1 VESLVADGR
10 DFPPSGSVVVPPL
23 THDLQIDYTAPSFI
37 TPQKVLFR
45 YKLEGFDKDWNDAG
59 TRRQAFYTQLP
70 PGKYRFRVSASNS
83 DGVWNPNGAS
93 LDFAVAPAYYQ
104 TLGFRILSALC
115 VALLVWLI
123 FRMRVHTLTE
133 RIRLREAARA
143 SERERIA
150 RQIHDTFLQSVQA
163 FLLRFSVVAE
173 AVAKDHPAQPLLKE
187 LVQLSDG
194 VVAEVRGGIH
204 ELRESH
210 TPQGNLVDELAASGK
225 TMAAG
230 KPVVLSV
237 AVTGQVRELAAD
249 AYENVRAI
257 AEEAMRNAV
266 THAEARSIQ
275 VELHYSNT
283 GLRLSVCDD
292 GRGIDER
299 ILQHGLADHWGL
311 VGMRE
316 RASTMRA
323 RLTVS
328 SRPGAGIGLK
338 LVVPAEV
345 AFAFGARRG

>member
-1 VESLVADGR
+1 
-10 DFPPSGSVVVPPL
+10 
-23 THDLQIDYTAPSFI
+23 
-37 TPQKVLFR
+37 
-45 YKLEGFDKDWNDAG
+45 
-59 TRRQAFYTQLP
+59 
-70 PGKYRFRVSASNS
+70 
-83 DGVWNPNGAS
+83 
-93 LDFAVAPAYYQ
+93 
-104 TLGFRILSALC
+104 
-115 VALLVWLI
+115 
-123 FRMRVHTLTE
+123 MRVHTLTE

-173 AVAKDHPAQPLLKE
+173 AVSRDHPAQPLLKE

-210 TPQGNLVDELAASGK
+210 THQGDLADELATSGK
-225 TMAAG
+225 TLSAG
-230 KPVVLSV
+230 KPAVLSV
-237 AVTGQVRELAAD
+237 AATGQVRELAAD

-283 GLRLSVCDD
+283 GLRLSVRDD

-299 ILQHGLADHWGL
+299 ILRHGLADHWGL

-316 RASTMRA
+316 RATTMRA
-323 RLTVS
+323 KLTVS
-328 SRPGAGIGLK
+328 SRPGAGTELK
-338 LVVPAEV
+338 LVVPADV
-345 AFAFGARRG
+345 AFAFGSRRG